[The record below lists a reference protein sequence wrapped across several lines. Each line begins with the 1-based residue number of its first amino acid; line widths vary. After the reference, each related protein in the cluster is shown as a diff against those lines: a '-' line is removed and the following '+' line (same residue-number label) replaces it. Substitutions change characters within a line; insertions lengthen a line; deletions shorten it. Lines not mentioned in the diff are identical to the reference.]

1 MQVREFYYILTNGF
15 GAHSRAP
22 LFANHTNGAF
32 KAFKGSDPLNK
43 ARGVQA
49 TSSRNKFKGSDPL
62 NERFKGSDPVNA
74 ALDSG

>member
-1 MQVREFYYILTNGF
+1 MQAREFYYILTNGF

-43 ARGVQA
+43 ARGVQVNKA
-49 TSSRNKFKGSDPL
+49 FKQQVQGTSSRGQIP
-62 NERFKGSDPVNA
+62 
-74 ALDSG
+74 